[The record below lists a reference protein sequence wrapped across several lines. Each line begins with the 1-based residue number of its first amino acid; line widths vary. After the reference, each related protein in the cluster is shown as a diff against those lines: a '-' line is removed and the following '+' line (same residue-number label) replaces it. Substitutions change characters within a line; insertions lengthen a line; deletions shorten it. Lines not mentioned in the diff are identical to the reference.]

1 MVDPYRGSMRRLPW
15 WFLIPLLT
23 FGAGSGPMVV
33 YGGARLRSRGHIAAG
48 AVYGALFIVFFVGAQ
63 FTDDNSTGPLDAVIS
78 TAWLVSWL
86 AGTVHTAILERI
98 VKSGR
103 RRQSHP
109 VDPVLAAAQDRLARR
124 EQARALLASNP
135 ALAGELLIG
144 RPDLY
149 RQYDDGGL
157 VDVNNVPSAVLAH
170 ELRLPA
176 ETAEQ
181 IADARERLGG
191 FSSPDEILVYCA
203 GITPAQLGNIRDRL
217 VFLPR

>member
-1 MVDPYRGSMRRLPW
+1 MRRLPW

-33 YGGARLRSRGHIAAG
+33 YGGARLRSRAHIAAG
-48 AVYGALFIVFFVGAQ
+48 AVYGALFLVFFVGVQ
-63 FTDDNSTGPLDAVIS
+63 FTDEGRAGPVDAVAATS
-78 TAWLVSWL
+78 WLVSWL
-86 AGTVHTAILERI
+86 GGTVHAAILQRAVRAE
-98 VKSGR
+98 R
-103 RRQSHP
+103 RRRSQP
-109 VDPVLAAAQDRLARR
+109 ADPVLAAAQERLARR
-124 EQARALLASNP
+124 AEARALLASDP

-157 VDVNNVPSAVLAH
+157 IDVNNVPSAVLAR

-176 ETAEQ
+176 EAAEQ
-181 IADARERLGG
+181 IVDARERLGG
-191 FSSPDEILVYCA
+191 FSSPDELVVYCA

-217 VFLPR
+217 VFLPH